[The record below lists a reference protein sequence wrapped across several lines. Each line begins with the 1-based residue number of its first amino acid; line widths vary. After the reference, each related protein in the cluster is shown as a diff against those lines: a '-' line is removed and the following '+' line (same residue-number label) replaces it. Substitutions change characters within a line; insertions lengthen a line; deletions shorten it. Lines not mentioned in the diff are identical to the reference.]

1 MTTAQDTTT
10 PIQSGVEMPMPE
22 WLARKDREMGA
33 WTVQVGAPVR
43 GDAWTNLTDNVI
55 RVPVGSDGASRA
67 IRAHE
72 MVHARISPQ
81 DLLNHPTYF
90 GVTDAAIRAAE
101 EFRVNT
107 LVGAAGFNLD
117 DLRDGSEVQWGKR
130 RAESEDWNGMVVDI
144 AAMAGTKA
152 ATDYIRGVK
161 SVNEDLA
168 KAIREVEKAVVAT
181 FTKIARQY
189 VRTRGRGRKAITDD
203 ARKRA
208 AQYIGNTDKDPDTH
222 DLPQGYLKFTI
233 PLARMLDSMF
243 IHPEGETGADPEDA
257 PSPEEIK
264 DSLKADNSGRW
275 APMILDRDVVLGRR
289 ISGRLGRKR
298 VAAVTGKNPRRVD
311 RMLVDPERRIFD
323 RKVKG
328 TGGIV
333 VIDQSGSMHLS
344 ESDLWKI
351 IEAAPGCTIIGYS
364 HLPGSVSVPNVWVLA
379 ERGKVC
385 DKVREGNGGNGVDGP
400 AIKFAATKRR
410 TGEAFIWVCDGMV
423 TTDTDGHSEGLNN
436 KAAALVIKHGIH
448 MVYNVEQAIKA
459 LETAQT
465 KRLPTQAVGNVSYSA
480 TWRNHVATE
489 AGV

>member
-1 MTTAQDTTT
+1 MTNAQTATKADTTA
-10 PIQSGVEMPMPE
+10 EMPMPE
-22 WLARKDREMGA
+22 WLARRDREMGA

-55 RVPVGSDGASRA
+55 RVPVGNDGASRV

-72 MVHARISPQ
+72 LVHARVSPQ
-81 DLLNHPTYF
+81 NLIDHETRF
-90 GVTDAAIRAAE
+90 GITDTSIRAAE

-117 DLRDGSEVQWGKR
+117 DLRDGSETQWGKR
-130 RAESEDWNGMVVDI
+130 RAESEDWNGMVTDI

-152 ATDYIRGVK
+152 AADYIRGVK
-161 SVNEDLA
+161 GVNEDLA
-168 KAIREVEKAVVAT
+168 KAIREVEKAIVEE
-181 FTKIARQY
+181 FNKIARGY
-189 VRTRGRGRKAITDD
+189 VRARGRGRKAITPD
-203 ARKRA
+203 ARVRA
-208 AQYIGNTDKDPDTH
+208 CKVIGSTDTDDENP
-222 DLPQGYLKFTI
+222 DLPHGYVRFTI
-233 PLARMLDSMF
+233 PLARLLDSMLV
-243 IHPEGETGADPEDA
+243 HPEGETGEEQEA
-257 PSPEEIK
+257 PTAEEVK
-264 DSLKADNSGRW
+264 EATKTTATNGRW
-275 APMILDRDVVLGRR
+275 APMILDRDVVLSRR
-289 ISGRLGRKR
+289 VSGRLGRKR
-298 VAAVTGKNPRRVD
+298 VAAATGKNPRRID

-364 HLPGSVSVPNVWVLA
+364 HRPGSKSTPNVWVLA

-385 DKVREGNGGNGVDGP
+385 ETIREGNGGNGVDGP

-410 TGEAFIWVCDGMV
+410 SGEAFIWVCDGAV
-423 TTDTDGHSEGLNN
+423 TNENDGHSPNLNE
-436 KAAALVIKHGIH
+436 KAAALVLKHGIH
-448 MVYNVEQAIKA
+448 MVYNVDQAIKA

-465 KRLPTQAVGNVSYSA
+465 KRLPVQAVGNVSG
-480 TWRNHVATE
+480 TVVWRKHLYGTV
-489 AGV
+489 

>member
-1 MTTAQDTTT
+1 MTTAQDTTQA
-10 PIQSGVEMPMPE
+10 QSGIEMPMPE
-22 WLARKDREMGA
+22 WLARRDREMGA

-43 GDAWTNLTDNVI
+43 GDAWTNLTDNVM
-55 RVPVGSDGASRA
+55 RVPVGNDGASRV

-81 DLLNHPTYF
+81 HLIDHETRF
-90 GVTDAAIRAAE
+90 GVSDAAIRAAE

-117 DLRDGSEVQWGKR
+117 DLRDGSETQWGKR
-130 RAESEDWNGMVVDI
+130 RAEANDWNGMVVDI

-161 SVNEDLA
+161 SVNEDMS
-168 KAIREVEKAVVAT
+168 KAIREVEKAIVNE
-181 FTKIARQY
+181 FTKIARMY
-189 VRTRGRGRKAITDD
+189 VTTRGRGRKAITDA
-203 ARKRA
+203 ARTKA
-208 AQYIGNTDKDPDTH
+208 AQHIGNTDADH
-222 DLPQGYLKFTI
+222 GCEDLPKGYVNFTI
-233 PLARMLDSMF
+233 PLARMLENML
-243 IHPEGETGADPEDA
+243 IHPEGETGSDPEEAPTAEEVKDA
-257 PSPEEIK
+257 
-264 DSLKADNSGRW
+264 LKTSSGKW

-298 VAAVTGKNPRRVD
+298 VAAATGKNPRRID

-364 HLPGSVSVPNVWVLA
+364 HQPGSKDIPNVWVLA

-385 DKVREGNGGNGVDGP
+385 DAIREGNGGNGVDGP

-423 TTDTDGHSEGLNN
+423 TTESDGHSPALDN

-448 MVYNVEQAIKA
+448 MVYNVDGAIKA

-465 KRLPTQAVGNVSYSA
+465 KRLPTQAVGNVA
-480 TWRNHVATE
+480 CTPVWRDHLSGRGE
-489 AGV
+489 

>member
-1 MTTAQDTTT
+1 MTAAQDTTQT
-10 PIQSGVEMPMPE
+10 VQSGIEMPMPE
-22 WLARKDREMGA
+22 WLARRDREMGA

-43 GDAWTNLTDNVI
+43 GDAWTNLTDNVM
-55 RVPVGSDGASRA
+55 RVPVGNDGASRA

-72 MVHARISPQ
+72 MVHARVSPQ
-81 DLLNHPTYF
+81 DLTEHDTRF
-90 GVTDAAIRAAE
+90 GVTEAAIRAAE

-130 RAESEDWNGMVVDI
+130 RAESDDWNGMIVDI

-152 ATDYIRGVK
+152 AADYIRGVK

-168 KAIREVEKAVVAT
+168 KSIREVEKAIVEE
-181 FTKIARQY
+181 FNKIARQY

-203 ARKRA
+203 ARKRG
-208 AQYIGNTDKDPDTH
+208 AQHIGNTQRDDENP
-222 DLPQGYLKFTI
+222 DLPHGYVNFTI
-233 PLARMLDSMF
+233 PLARMLDSMLV
-243 IHPEGETGADPEDA
+243 HPEGETGAEPDPA
-257 PSPEEIK
+257 PTAEEIK
-264 DSLKADNSGRW
+264 DSLKASSGRW

-289 ISGRLGRKR
+289 VSGRLGRKR
-298 VAAVTGKNPRRVD
+298 VAAATGKNPRRID

-344 ESDLWKI
+344 DADLWKI

-364 HLPGSVSVPNVWVLA
+364 HQPGSKSTPNVWVLA

-385 DKVREGNGGNGVDGP
+385 ETIRTGNGGNGVDGP

-410 TGEAFIWVCDGMV
+410 AGEAFIWVCDGYV
-423 TTDTDGHSEGLNN
+423 TTETDGHSVTLDN

-448 MVYNVEQAIKA
+448 MVHNVSQAITA
-459 LETAQT
+459 LEAAQT
-465 KRLPTQAVGNVSYSA
+465 KRLPTHAVGNVA
-480 TWRNHVATE
+480 GTVTWLNRGRE
-489 AGV
+489 E